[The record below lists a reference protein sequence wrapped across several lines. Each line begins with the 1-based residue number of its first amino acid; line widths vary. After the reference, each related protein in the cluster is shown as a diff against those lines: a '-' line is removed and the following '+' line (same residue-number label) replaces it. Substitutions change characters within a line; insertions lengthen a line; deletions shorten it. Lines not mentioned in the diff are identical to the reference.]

1 MRAGRTCVRGGIGR
15 VSIRYIGRFIGRAK
29 AFVHP
34 SSRRLLPH
42 FEYCLPSLS
51 SSYRRWFL
59 LFRVGFG
66 YFWVKRARENTRF
79 HLDVRVSVRELIAP
93 IGQFHPILSA
103 AQCLKIEER
112 MEGTPQGKPG
122 STSKF
127 ETIYFDFHPLTLFLS
142 LTRRYQVN
150 KKPSFWVYLNR
161 GRWLTLIIS

>member
-15 VSIRYIGRFIGRAK
+15 VSIRYIGRFVGRAK

-34 SSRRLLPH
+34 SSRRPLPH
-42 FEYCLPSLS
+42 FGCCLLSLS

-59 LFRVGFG
+59 LFRVGFE

-79 HLDVRVSVRELIAP
+79 HLDVGDSVRELIAP

-112 MEGTPQGKPG
+112 MEGTPKGKPA
-122 STSKF
+122 STSIWNDLPWISPAQFIFHRF
-127 ETIYFDFHPLTLFLS
+127 E
-142 LTRRYQVN
+142 VN
-150 KKPSFWVYLNR
+150 KKP
-161 GRWLTLIIS
+161 